1 MAAGLHSHDA
11 HRFES
16 ARSAAA
22 KLLSYALPFVAAGVF
37 TLMASARKT
46 AAQPSMVILVRHGEK
61 EVSPESDVSLSKEG
75 FARAEALNEALLH
88 LTPDAIVVTTYK
100 RTQQTAA
107 VVAKRAGITPIVVPV
122 TQGHVRA
129 VADTVMRQ
137 SGVVLVVGHNNTVPA
152 VIGALGGPGLATL
165 CETNFA
171 TLFILLPA
179 RDGKSAQ
186 LVKSSYGAPDAPGAT
201 ECRADTR

>member
-11 HRFES
+11 YGFAPGRPV
-16 ARSAAA
+16 AA
-22 KLLSYALPFVAAGVF
+22 KLLSYVLPFLAAGVF
-37 TLMASARKT
+37 TLMAGPKQA

-61 EVSPESDVSLSKEG
+61 EVSPDSDVSLSKEG
-75 FARAEALNEALLH
+75 LARAEALNEALRH
-88 LTPDAIVVTTYK
+88 VIPDAIVVTTYK

-107 VVAKRAGITPIVVPV
+107 VVARRAGITPIVVPV

-137 SGVVLVVGHNNTVPA
+137 SGIVLVVGHNNTVPA
-152 VIGALGGPGLATL
+152 IIGALGGPRLATL

-186 LVKSSYGAPDAPGAT
+186 LVKASYGAPDAPGAT
-201 ECRADTR
+201 DCQADSR